1 MHGDKK
7 KLKSECGRR
16 SESVQHITA
25 VHATRVGKPFEVGSD
40 MEIITA

>member
-25 VHATRVGKPFEVGSD
+25 VHATRVSENPLKWGLIWK
-40 MEIITA
+40 